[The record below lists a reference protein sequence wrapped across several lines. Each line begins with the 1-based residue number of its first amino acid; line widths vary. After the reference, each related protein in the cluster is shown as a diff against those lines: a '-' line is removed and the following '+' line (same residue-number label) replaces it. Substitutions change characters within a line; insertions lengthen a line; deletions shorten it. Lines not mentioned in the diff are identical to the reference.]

1 MTSSALDPFLEL
13 RRTIV
18 ADAVGDGGRDVC
30 RVLTQALD
38 RGIAELA
45 ADLPR
50 GIAVAAVG
58 GYGREEQ
65 CLFSDVDIL
74 VLHTGLDPDVAVRA
88 VLYPLWD
95 ANLKVGHAVRTLEES
110 ATACREDFTTLTA
123 LLSSRLI
130 GGDGALHDELI
141 RVMID
146 LVRGRP
152 LAPRLADLE
161 RERRLREPY
170 QLMAAD
176 LKDGRGGLRTHQG
189 LWWERRRAELLG
201 LSVDEATDG
210 EVEARAALLSV
221 RNALHAASGRASDR
235 FVVGLREPAAAWLDT
250 DVYGIAAMVTSAL
263 DTGDRIADRRWPDI
277 HVETDPMVKFGRRIF
292 GPLRSRFSTEKIGTE
307 VVSGPQSALS
317 IAVSAAG
324 RPGGARL
331 TRAEEATIREADPIP
346 WTSADRLA
354 FELLL
359 SAGSRGRSIFGQ
371 LDTLGWTDRAFPE
384 WRAVASAPQLAP
396 FHDHP
401 VGSHLHRT
409 VAEILELIDEN
420 SETAEIAADVSSS
433 EELVLAA
440 FLHDIG
446 KARGGDHANV
456 GAGLASSFLRRS
468 GFGPATVASVSEA
481 VRLHLLLPET
491 ATRRDIADPA
501 VIDEVAD
508 AVGTARQLKI
518 LYLVAIADLKATGT
532 TMWNPWRASLLHT
545 LYVRVLDALET
556 GEASPATPDVG
567 TVMLAAGDDVDRRP
581 IEEHVAAMPGD
592 YLDTT
597 TPLDVLWH
605 LSVAG
610 GLGDSAVVV
619 VDPDD
624 PGRVLVVGADCA
636 GFLLAVS
643 RAFAV
648 NGVGVLDARLRTRSD
663 GVAIDTFH
671 VVEDRNNE
679 IIPIDRWSK
688 VEDDLNASLA
698 GSADL
703 RPKVQDRVTAYR
715 RPGAVSKPRVSA
727 RVDGR
732 HTVIEVRMSDGIG
745 VFTTIVEALHG
756 EGLDIHLARIDT
768 MGGDVRDVFIVRK
781 VGGGGIRT
789 APELA
794 AVEKRLEDRLS

>member
-1 MTSSALDPFLEL
+1 MTSSALEPFLEL

-18 ADAVGDGGRDVC
+18 AEAVGDGGRDVC
-30 RVLTQALD
+30 RVLTEALD

-58 GYGREEQ
+58 GYGRGEQ

-130 GGDGALHDELI
+130 GGDGALHDDLI
-141 RVMID
+141 HVMID

-210 EVEARAALLSV
+210 EVAARAALLSV
-221 RNALHAASGRASDR
+221 RNALHATSGRATDR
-235 FVVGLREPAAAWLDT
+235 FVAGLREPAAAWLDT

-292 GPLRSRFSTEKIGTE
+292 GPLRSRFSTEKTGAE
-307 VVSGPQSALS
+307 DASGSQSALS

-331 TRAEEATIREADPIP
+331 TTAEEATIREADPIR
-346 WTSADRLA
+346 WTAADRLA

-359 SAGSRGRSIFGQ
+359 SAGARGRSIFGQ
-371 LDTLGWTDRAFPE
+371 LDTLGWIDRAFPE

-409 VAEILELIDEN
+409 VAEMLELIDGN
-420 SETAEIAADVSSS
+420 SETAEIATDVSSS
-433 EELVLAA
+433 EELILAA

-456 GAGLASSFLRRS
+456 GAGLASSFLKRS
-468 GFGPATVASVSEA
+468 GFGPATVASISEA

-518 LYLVAIADLKATGT
+518 LYLVAIADLRATGT

-567 TVMLAAGDDVDRRP
+567 TVMLAAGEDVDRRS

-605 LSVAG
+605 LGVAG
-610 GLGDSAVVV
+610 GVGDSAAVV

-624 PGRVLVVGADCA
+624 PGRVLVVGADRA

-643 RAFAV
+643 RAFAA

-703 RPKVQDRVTAYR
+703 RPKVQERVTAYR
-715 RPGAVSKPRVSA
+715 RPGAVSKPRVNA

-732 HTVIEVRMSDGIG
+732 HTVIEVRMSDGMG
-745 VFTTIVEALHG
+745 VFTAIVEALHG